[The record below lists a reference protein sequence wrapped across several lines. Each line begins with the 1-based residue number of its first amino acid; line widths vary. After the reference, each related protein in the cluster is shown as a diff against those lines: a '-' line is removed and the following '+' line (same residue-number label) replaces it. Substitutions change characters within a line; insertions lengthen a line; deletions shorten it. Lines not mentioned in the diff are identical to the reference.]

1 MAGAAGAPPV
11 ARLGIVGLG
20 LIGGSI
26 AARTAATWPEVRIVG
41 VDRPDVLDAARARG
55 CVHDTRASAAD
66 LTDVEFIVVATP
78 LPAILETLAE
88 LGRARCQAVVTD
100 TGSTKRAVCRAAGEA
115 GLRAFV
121 GGHPMAGAERG
132 GLGASRADLFGGA
145 TWLLSHGGG
154 CTSTEIGCVEAFVQ
168 GLGAIPYRIDPD
180 THDRVM
186 AYVSHLPQL
195 LAVSL
200 MNTAGERNSLAEL
213 RMAGRGFADMTRLAS
228 SPPEIWEGIVETNHD
243 YVTEALAALT
253 GAWPL
258 AGTMTASDVRRA
270 FTEAAARLN
279 QLKGDG

>member
-1 MAGAAGAPPV
+1 MTGAPGAPPV

-41 VDRPDVLDAARARG
+41 VDRPDVLEAARARG
-55 CVHDTRASAAD
+55 CVHDIRASAAD

-88 LGRARCQAVVTD
+88 LGRAGCQAVVTD

-132 GLGASRADLFGGA
+132 GLDASRADLFGGA

-168 GLGAIPYRIDPD
+168 GLGAIPHRIDPD
-180 THDRVM
+180 THDRIM

-200 MNTAGERNSLAEL
+200 MNTAGERTSLAEL

-243 YVTEALAALT
+243 YVKEALAALT

-258 AGTMTASDVRRA
+258 AGTLTASDVRRA
-270 FTEAAARLN
+270 FAEAAARRN